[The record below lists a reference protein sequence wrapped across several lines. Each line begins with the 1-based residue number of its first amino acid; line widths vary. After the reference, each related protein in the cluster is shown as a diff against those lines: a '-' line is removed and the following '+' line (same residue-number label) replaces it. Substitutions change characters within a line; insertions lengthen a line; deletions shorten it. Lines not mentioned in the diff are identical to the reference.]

1 MTTVARPRTG
11 RRRAW
16 VAVAVVVAAVGW
28 LLAKGLGSATV
39 YFFTA
44 DQAAAKAF
52 QLGTQRFRIEGTVM
66 AGTVAEQTGAVRFCI
81 ANAGVR
87 VAVRNTGYPPQLFQP
102 DIPVVLEGHFAAGGA
117 TPVADAPDAG
127 AACPGGTTA
136 PVFDSD
142 LIMVKHSSVY
152 RAQHPN
158 RVSNFVGKR

>member
-1 MTTVARPRTG
+1 MTAVARPRAG

-16 VAVAVVVAAVGW
+16 VAVAVVVAAIGW
-28 LLAKGLGSATV
+28 LLAKGLGNATV

-44 DQAAAKAF
+44 DQAAAKASA
-52 QLGTQRFRIEGTVM
+52 LGAPRFRIEGTVLP
-66 AGTVAEQTGAVRFCI
+66 GTVSEQSGAVRFCI

-102 DIPVVLEGHFAAGGA
+102 GIPVVLEGHFGAAPVAAAGEA
-117 TPVADAPDAG
+117 T
-127 AACPGGTTA
+127 CPGGTTA

-158 RVSNFVGKR
+158 RVANYVGKQ